1 MSIPASESED
11 LVIRKIQARIDKMEK
26 ESRLRFIGQVFIGPG
41 LMALIGL
48 GFGIYLEQFKADLQS
63 LDKESKRVEA
73 ITGMIPHLSAGPPE
87 RALLAEAV
95 VSHIVNDQEVKDKIA
110 RLVAL
115 VATSGADAIASKGKD
130 DPAQSTSAL
139 SQIQETAKRLDTG
152 ASKAVEAYFDSPSFY
167 VVVESER
174 DQQRAIE
181 SARRQK
187 ADVYATTNPYFAVV
201 MGASRSFSDAK
212 QAGSALVTSGRA
224 KEFFILPKSKL
235 TRRVFPQ

>member
-1 MSIPASESED
+1 MDIPAGEPQD
-11 LVIRKIQARIDKMEK
+11 VVIRELQVRISKMEK

-48 GFGIYLEQFKADLQS
+48 GFGIYLEQIRAELQS
-63 LDKESKRVEA
+63 VEKESKRVEA

-95 VSHIVNDQEVKDKIA
+95 VSHIADDKDVKDKIA
-110 RLVAL
+110 RLVTL
-115 VATSGADAIASKGKD
+115 VVTSGADAIAVKGKD

-181 SARRQK
+181 SARHQK

-201 MGASRSFSDAK
+201 MGASSSFSDAK
-212 QAGSALVTSGRA
+212 QTGNALVASGRA
-224 KEFFILPKSKL
+224 KEFFILPKSHL
-235 TRRVFPQ
+235 TRHIFPQ